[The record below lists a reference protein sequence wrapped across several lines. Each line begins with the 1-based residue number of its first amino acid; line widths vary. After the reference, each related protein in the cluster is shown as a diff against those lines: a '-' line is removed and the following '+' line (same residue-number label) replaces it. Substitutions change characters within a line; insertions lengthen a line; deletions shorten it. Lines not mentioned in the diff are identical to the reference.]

1 MLKICHVIT
10 RMIIGG
16 AQENTLYTIQGH
28 LEKGHEVTLVTG
40 PTTGPE
46 GQLLKTFCPKG
57 MKIVEIP
64 ELIRSLNPWKD
75 WRAYR
80 KLRNFFAENHFDV
93 VHTHA
98 SKAGIVGRIA
108 ARKAGVPF
116 VVHTVHGQAFHP
128 YQSAFK
134 NRIYIV
140 SERFAAKYCD
150 HIYAVAQAMI
160 DQCVAAGVAPREKYQ
175 VVYSGMDLQSF
186 VNAKRSP
193 ELRAKLGIP
202 EDAPVVGMLA
212 RLFELKGHDCMIAAA
227 PQIVAKIPNVRF
239 LFIGD
244 GILRETFQA
253 EIARL
258 GLTEHFAF
266 AGLIPPEQ
274 VPAYLAQVDVL
285 AHLSLRE
292 GLPRACVQALAA
304 GKPVVAYP
312 LDGTPEVVLDGETG
326 LLGEPENVPQIATNV
341 IRLLQDRQLRE
352 RLGKRGQ
359 ELVLERFDWR
369 KMADILEQSYLEGI
383 AKSGTNS
390 NK

>member
-1 MLKICHVIT
+1 
-10 RMIIGG
+10 MIIGG

-46 GQLLKTFCPKG
+46 GKLLQTFCPQG

-64 ELIRSLNPWKD
+64 ELIRSLSPLKD

-80 KLRNFFAENHFDV
+80 KLRKFFEENHFDV

-98 SKAGIVGRIA
+98 SKAGIVGRVA
-108 ARKAGVPF
+108 ARKAGVPV

-128 YQSAFK
+128 YQSSFK
-134 NRIYIV
+134 NKIYIAA
-140 SERFAAKYCD
+140 ERFAAKYCD
-150 HIYAVAQAMI
+150 RIYAVAQAMI

-186 VNAKRSP
+186 VNARRSP

-202 EDAPVVGMLA
+202 EDAPVVGILA

-227 PQIVAKIPNVRF
+227 PKIVAEIPNVRF

-244 GILRETFQA
+244 GILREQFQA

-258 GLTEHFAF
+258 GLTEHFVF

-274 VPAYLAQVDVL
+274 VPAYLAQVDIL

-292 GLPRACVQALAA
+292 GLPRACVQALAS
-304 GKPVVAYP
+304 GKAVVAYP

-326 LLGEPENVPQIATNV
+326 LLGEPENVDQVAANV
-341 IRLLQDRQLRE
+341 LRLLQDNDLRE
-352 RLGKRGQ
+352 RLGRRGQ
-359 ELVLERFDWR
+359 QFVLERFDWR
-369 KMADILEQSYLEGI
+369 KMADILEESYLECLRR
-383 AKSGTNS
+383 KR
-390 NK
+390 K

>member
-46 GQLLKTFCPKG
+46 GELLKTFCPNG
-57 MKIVEIP
+57 MKIVKIP

-80 KLRNFFAENHFDV
+80 RLRKFFMENHFDV

-98 SKAGIVGRIA
+98 SKAGIVGRVA

-116 VVHTVHGQAFHP
+116 VVHTVHGQAFHS
-128 YQSAFK
+128 YQSPVK
-134 NRIYIV
+134 NKIYIAA
-140 SERFAAKYCD
+140 ERFAAKYCD
-150 HIYAVAQAMI
+150 RIYAVAQAMV

-193 ELRAKLGIP
+193 ELRARLGIP

-227 PQIVAKIPNVRF
+227 PQIVARIPNVRF

-244 GILRETFQA
+244 GILRDALQS

-258 GLTEHFAF
+258 ELAEHFVF

-274 VPAYLAQVDVL
+274 VPTYLAQVDVL

-292 GLPRACVQALAA
+292 GLPRACVQALAT

-341 IRLLQDRQLRE
+341 IRLLQDRHLRE
-352 RLGKRGQ
+352 RLGHRGQ
-359 ELVLERFDWR
+359 ELVLQRFDWR
-369 KMADILEQSYLEGI
+369 RMADILEESYREGV
-383 AKSGTNS
+383 AKKRMG
-390 NK
+390 

>member
-1 MLKICHVIT
+1 MRICHVIT

-46 GQLLKTFCPKG
+46 GKLLQTFCPKG
-57 MKIVEIP
+57 MEIVEIP
-64 ELIRSLNPWKD
+64 ELIRSLSPLKD

-80 KLRNFFAENHFDV
+80 KLQKFFEEKHFDV

-98 SKAGIVGRIA
+98 SKAGIVGRVA
-108 ARKAGVPF
+108 ARKAGVPV

-128 YQSAFK
+128 YQSSLK
-134 NRIYIV
+134 NKIYIAA
-140 SERFAAKYCD
+140 ERFAAKYCD
-150 HIYAVAQAMI
+150 RIYAVAQAMI

-227 PQIVAKIPNVRF
+227 PKIVAEIPNVRF

-244 GILRETFQA
+244 GILREQFQA

-258 GLTEHFAF
+258 GLTEHFVF

-274 VPAYLAQVDVL
+274 VPAYLAQVDIL

-292 GLPRACVQALAA
+292 GLPRACVQALAS
-304 GKPVVAYP
+304 GKAVVAYP

-326 LLGEPENVPQIATNV
+326 LLGEPENVDQVAANV
-341 IRLLQDRQLRE
+341 LRLLQDNDLRE
-352 RLGKRGQ
+352 RLGRRGQ
-359 ELVLERFDWR
+359 QFVLERFDWR
-369 KMADILEQSYLEGI
+369 KMADILEESYLECLRRKG
-383 AKSGTNS
+383 K
-390 NK
+390 